1 MKDGAP
7 GFRLRRRPPAASL
20 EDCRQPPDTGFA
32 LRIFVFAILQACC
45 LGSHAL
51 MAEPLLPQGVPP
63 EPGGRRIDVST
74 YGADLADNGNDDSRA
89 VAAAVE
95 ACTNHST
102 LYFPAGTYNLMST
115 VPIAGFD
122 GLSLQGDGVDR
133 SVVKRMGPYWR
144 DGEAPTWENLVAAGG
159 NDCRLFTIGDC
170 RNMCIRDLGF
180 DANGTPTF
188 GGVNLSRCK
197 RLHITHTRYLDSRE
211 APAFAG
217 RDRFAWVILGHGD
230 YTEDLWFTD
239 NVVEGLQ
246 TEIDNAR
253 RVLVEG
259 NLLRRSVK
267 SPGIGFLSANFAA
280 GELLPGY
287 SNLDI
292 TVRHN
297 YISNAAELSMGL
309 IVFQLDPPHN
319 CGSVFREID
328 ILDNLLVFDIPGS
341 ADQTAIKIGTG
352 DNSAPTLGNVFE
364 RFRVEGNA
372 VYRAPGIQLGEPEY
386 GYIWNNTSRGTHRLN
401 FSIIR
406 NNVLYTDRATDRK
419 PFIQIMKQEESL
431 GLVIE
436 DNRELPYEDPPWDP
450 AAWLRSRPRT
460 DQAPASTRAP
470 GQSP

>member
-1 MKDGAP
+1 MAAP
-7 GFRLRRRPPAASL
+7 LVCRKKQGLPCGHSCSPSCKPAA
-20 EDCRQPPDTGFA
+20 CGRYA
-32 LRIFVFAILQACC
+32 LI
-45 LGSHAL
+45 
-51 MAEPLLPQGVPP
+51 AEPLLPQGVPP

-95 ACTNHST
+95 ACTDHST

-115 VPIAGFD
+115 VTVAGFD
-122 GLSLQGDGVDR
+122 GLSLQGDGADR
-133 SVVKRMGPYWR
+133 SIVKRMGPYWR
-144 DGEAPTWENLVAAGG
+144 DGDEHTWENLVAAGG
-159 NDCRLFTIGDC
+159 YDCRLFTIADC
-170 RNMCIRDLGF
+170 RNMCIRDIGF

-197 RLHITHTRYLDSRE
+197 RLRITHTRYVDSRE

-297 YISNAAELSMGL
+297 YISNSANLSMGL
-309 IVFQLDPPHN
+309 IAFQLDPPHN
-319 CGSVFREID
+319 CGSVFRDID
-328 ILDNLLVFDIPGS
+328 ILDNVLVFDTPAPMTRRPSRSGPGTTAPRLLAMSSS
-341 ADQTAIKIGTG
+341 ASG
-352 DNSAPTLGNVFE
+352 
-364 RFRVEGNA
+364 
-372 VYRAPGIQLGEPEY
+372 
-386 GYIWNNTSRGTHRLN
+386 
-401 FSIIR
+401 
-406 NNVLYTDRATDRK
+406 
-419 PFIQIMKQEESL
+419 
-431 GLVIE
+431 
-436 DNRELPYEDPPWDP
+436 
-450 AAWLRSRPRT
+450 
-460 DQAPASTRAP
+460 
-470 GQSP
+470 